1 MGKRTCD
8 VVVIGGGPGGYVC
21 SIRLGQLKQKVICV
35 EKEEVGGV
43 CLNWG
48 CVPSKALISAS
59 HTYEKVKDTGPTMG
73 ILTDG
78 IKLDVPKLQ
87 EWKGSIVKKL
97 TSGVRGLFKG
107 NGVELVMGNAR
118 VTGPRTIE
126 VKTSEGGTETIE
138 ATKAIVI
145 ATGSSTIEI
154 PSFKFDGKQIIG
166 AKEGVSLKAIPKRL
180 LVIGGGVIG
189 LELGMV
195 YQKFGSELTVVEAT
209 ASLLPGVDPDCTA
222 VVEKRLLKH
231 GAKVFKNA
239 KAMGYEKNADGSLSV
254 KVDLGGGKH
263 DTLVADTVL
272 VAVGMRPNGAGLG
285 LEEIGVKVE
294 RGFVPADPLGQ
305 TNVPGVYAIGD
316 VSGHPMLAHKA
327 SKEGEVVAE
336 IIAGHKAAKDWVAIP
351 AAIFTDPEIATA
363 GLTEAMAK
371 EKGIDVKVG
380 KFPFAALGR
389 AMAVAETEGFFKV
402 VANKKTNE
410 LVGVHIVGPAAS
422 DLISEGALA
431 LEMHAFLEDI
441 GLTIHPHPTLGEG
454 FMEAA
459 MNGLGHAIHI
469 LNRERAAS
477 AGL

>member
-1 MGKRTCD
+1 MAKRTCD

-59 HTYEKVKDTGPTMG
+59 HTYEKVKDHGATMG
-73 ILTDG
+73 IFADNVRVDPNKT
-78 IKLDVPKLQ
+78 Q
-87 EWKGSIVKKL
+87 EWKNGIVKKL
-97 TSGVRGLFKG
+97 TTGVRGLFRG
-107 NGVELVMGNAR
+107 NGVELVIGDAR
-118 VTGPRTIE
+118 VTGPRTVE
-126 VKTSEGGTETIE
+126 VKTKEGGVETIE
-138 ATKAIVI
+138 ATKAIVV

-154 PSFKFDGKQIIG
+154 PSFKFDGKQVIG
-166 AKEGVSLKAIPKRL
+166 AKEAVSLREVPKRL

-189 LELGMV
+189 LELGSV
-195 YQKFGSELTVVEAT
+195 YQKFGAELTVVEAT
-209 ASLLPGVDPDCTA
+209 PSLLPGVDPECTA
-222 VVEKRLLKH
+222 VVEKKLVKH
-231 GAKVFKNA
+231 GAKILKNA
-239 KAMGYEKNADGSLSV
+239 KALGYEKNADGSLAV

-263 DTLVADTVL
+263 DTLVTDVVL

-294 RGFVPADPLGQ
+294 RGFVPADQFGR
-305 TNVPGVYAIGD
+305 TNVDGVFAIGD
-316 VSGHPMLAHKA
+316 VSGQPMLAHKA

-351 AAIFTDPEIATA
+351 AAIFTDPEIAVA
-363 GLTEAMAK
+363 GLTEAQAK
-371 EKGIDVKVG
+371 EKGIDVRVG
-380 KFPFAALGR
+380 KFPFSALGR
-389 AMAVAETEGFFKV
+389 AMAVNETDGFFKV
-402 VANKKTNE
+402 VADKKTNE
-410 LVGVHIVGPAAS
+410 LLGVHIVGPEAS

-454 FMEAA
+454 MMEAS

-469 LNRERAAS
+469 LNR
-477 AGL
+477 GN

>member
-1 MGKRTCD
+1 MAKRTCD
-8 VVVIGGGPGGYVC
+8 VVVIGGGPGGYGC
-21 SIRLGQLKQKVICV
+21 AIRLGQLKQTVICV

-59 HTYEKVKDTGPTMG
+59 HTYEKVKDHGATMG
-73 ILTDG
+73 IMTDG
-78 IKLDVPKLQ
+78 VRMNVLKMQ
-87 EWKGSIVKKL
+87 EWKAGIIKKL
-97 TSGVRGLFKG
+97 TGGIRGLFKG

-126 VKTSEGGTETIE
+126 VKTHEGGTETIE
-138 ATKAIVI
+138 ATKAIVV

-154 PSFKFDGKQIIG
+154 PSFKFDGKQVIG
-166 AKEGVSLKAIPKRL
+166 AKEAVSLQSVPKRL

-209 ASLLPGVDPDCTA
+209 AGLLPGVDPECTA
-222 VVEKRLLKH
+222 VVEKKLVKR
-231 GAKVFKNA
+231 GAKIVKNA
-239 KAMGYEKNADGSLSV
+239 KAMGYEKNADGSLAV
-254 KVDLGGGKH
+254 KVDLGAGKH

-294 RGFVPADPLGQ
+294 RGFVPTDSLGR
-305 TNVPGVYAIGD
+305 TNIDGVYAIGD

-327 SKEGEVVAE
+327 TKEGEVVAE
-336 IIAGHKAAKDWVAIP
+336 VIAGHKAAKDWVAIP
-351 AAIFTDPEIATA
+351 AAIFTDPEIAIA
-363 GLTEAMAK
+363 GLTEAQAK
-371 EKGIDVKVG
+371 EKGFEIRVG

-389 AMAVAETEGFFKV
+389 AMAVHETEGFFKV

-410 LVGVHIVGPAAS
+410 LLGVHIVGPEAS

-469 LNRERAAS
+469 LNREQK
-477 AGL
+477 

>member
-1 MGKRTCD
+1 MAKRTCD

-48 CVPSKALISAS
+48 CVPSKALIAAS
-59 HTYEKVKDTGPTMG
+59 HTYEKVKDHGATMG
-73 ILTDG
+73 IMSKGLEVDSNKMQDWKDG
-78 IKLDVPKLQ
+78 
-87 EWKGSIVKKL
+87 IVKKL
-97 TSGVRGLFKG
+97 TGGVRGLFRG
-107 NGVELVMGNAR
+107 NGVELVIGDAR
-118 VTGPRTIE
+118 VTGPRTVE
-126 VKTSEGGTETIE
+126 VKTKEGGTETIE

-154 PSFKFDGKQIIG
+154 PTFKFDGTQIIG
-166 AKEGVSLKAIPKRL
+166 AKEAVSLKEIPRRL

-195 YQKFGSELTVVEAT
+195 YQKLGSELTVVEAT
-209 ASLLPGVDPDCTA
+209 ASLLPGVDPECTA
-222 VVEKRLLKH
+222 VVEKKLVKN
-231 GAKVFKNA
+231 GAKVIKNA
-239 KAMGYEKNADGSLSV
+239 MAKGYEKNADGSLAV
-254 KVDLGGGKH
+254 KVDMGGGKF
-263 DTLVADTVL
+263 DTIVTDVVL

-294 RGFVPADPLGQ
+294 RGFVPADIVGR
-305 TNVPGVYAIGD
+305 TNVDGVYAIGD
-316 VSGHPMLAHKA
+316 VSGMPMLAHKA

-336 IIAGHKAAKDWVAIP
+336 VIAGHKAAKDWVSIP

-363 GLTEAMAK
+363 GLTEAQAK
-371 EKGIDVKVG
+371 ERGIEVRVG

-389 AMAVAETEGFFKV
+389 AMAVNETEGFFKV
-402 VANKKTNE
+402 VADKKTNE
-410 LVGVHIVGPAAS
+410 LLGVHIVGPEAS

-431 LEMHAFLEDI
+431 LEMHAFLEDL

-454 FMEAA
+454 MMEAA

-469 LNRERAAS
+469 LNRNAS
-477 AGL
+477 

>member
-8 VVVIGGGPGGYVC
+8 VVVIGGGPGGYGC
-21 SIRLGQLKQKVICV
+21 AIRLGQLKQKVICV

-59 HTYEKVKDTGPTMG
+59 HTYEKVKDQGATMG
-73 ILTDG
+73 IFADNLRV
-78 IKLDVPKLQ
+78 DVSKMQ
-87 EWKGSIVKKL
+87 EWKGGIVKKL
-97 TSGVRGLFKG
+97 TGGIRGLFKG
-107 NGVELVMGNAR
+107 NGVELVMGEAR
-118 VTGPRTIE
+118 VTGPRTVE
-126 VKTSEGGTETIE
+126 VKTAEGGTETIE
-138 ATKAIVI
+138 ATKAVVI

-154 PSFKFDGKQIIG
+154 PSFKFDGKQVIG
-166 AKEGVSLKAIPKRL
+166 AREAVSLKSVPKRL

-189 LELGMV
+189 LELGTV
-195 YQKFGSELTVVEAT
+195 YQKFGAELTVVEAT
-209 ASLLPGVDPDCTA
+209 PGLLPGVDPDCTA
-222 VVEKRLLKH
+222 VVEKRLVKH
-231 GAKVFKNA
+231 GAKILKNT
-239 KAMGYEKNADGSLSV
+239 KAQGYERNADGSLAV
-254 KVDLGGGKH
+254 KVDLGGGKY
-263 DTLVADTVL
+263 DTLVTDMVL
-272 VAVGMRPNGAGLG
+272 VAVGMRPNGGGLG

-294 RGFVPADPLGQ
+294 RGFVPSDPLGR
-305 TNVPGVYAIGD
+305 TNVDGVYSIGD

-327 SKEGEVVAE
+327 TKEGEVIAE
-336 IIAGHKAAKDWVAIP
+336 VIAGHKAAKDWVAIP

-363 GLTEAMAK
+363 GLTEAQAK
-371 EKGIDVKVG
+371 EKGLEVRVG

-389 AMAVAETEGFFKV
+389 AMAVSETDGFFKV
-402 VANKKTNE
+402 IADKKTNE
-410 LVGVHIVGPAAS
+410 LLGVHIVGAEAS

-469 LNRERAAS
+469 LNRS
-477 AGL
+477 